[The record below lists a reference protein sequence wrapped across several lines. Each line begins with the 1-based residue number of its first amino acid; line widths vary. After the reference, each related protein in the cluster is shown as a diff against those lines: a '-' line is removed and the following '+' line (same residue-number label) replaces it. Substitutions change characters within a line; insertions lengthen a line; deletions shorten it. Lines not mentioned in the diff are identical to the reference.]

1 MTRRTHLRWTELK
14 VGLVV
19 VLALGFLVFM
29 ILNLEEGMGLI
40 NRQTQFRALVD
51 HTQGLKVGSPV
62 RMNGVDVGN
71 VHRIAIAPDSPK
83 VEIAFTVDDVAAPH
97 IREDGV
103 VVIRPMGLLG
113 DKFLEVLP
121 GTQSKPVR
129 QPGSLLTGKAEA
141 DLTALASDASV
152 TFTEVNAAVREL
164 QRVLAGINDGQGT
177 ASKLLTDPTLYD
189 RSQRLLEKLETASD
203 KGVSLLSKVEKGEGT
218 IGQLVSDR
226 ELYNRANQA
235 LRDLTELTARLNDR
249 NGTLRKLTDPAL
261 YARLDQMATRGE
273 DLIGKVEK
281 GQGTIGKLVTQDEL
295 YTRMDRVLTDIE
307 LLVADVKKNP
317 TKYFKFSVF

>member
-1 MTRRTHLRWTELK
+1 
-14 VGLVV
+14 VV
-19 VLALGFLVFM
+19 M

-40 NRQTQFRALVD
+40 SRQTQYRALVD

-71 VHRIAIAPDSPK
+71 VHRIAIAAERPQ
-83 VEIAFTVDDVAAPH
+83 VEISFTVDTIAAPH
-97 IREDGV
+97 IREDGA

-121 GTQSKPVR
+121 GSPAKPPR
-129 QPGSLLTGKAEA
+129 PPGSLLSGKAEA
-141 DLTALASDASV
+141 DLMALASDASV
-152 TFTEVNAAVREL
+152 TFNEVNAAVREL
-164 QRVLAGINDGQGT
+164 HRILAGINEGQGT

-249 NGTLRKLTDPAL
+249 NGTLRKLADPAL
-261 YARLDQMATRGE
+261 YARLDQLATRGE
-273 DLIGKVEK
+273 DLVGKVEK
-281 GQGTIGKLVTQDEL
+281 GEGTIGKLVTQDEM
-295 YTRMDRVLTDIE
+295 YTRIDRVLTDIE